1 MLREEREKR
10 RRRGKGGRSRAGA
23 AEFAAAVALP
33 CRRKVRTARKR
44 TTKREGDR
52 ISSPQSQRRR
62 HPHRGSTPLRLA
74 TAATTKLAV
83 VAIEVEERECVRE
96 ERESACS
103 RRRRTTKREGEAE
116 DDEPRGEGGGLFSHR
131 PALSS
136 RLPSIGVKAIV
147 ISLRVV
153 MVFPAVTVAI
163 ALYAVCSC
171 HHPLRSSHL
180 LTEYYGNGET
190 KKVSWRESQLKG
202 LRRFLIEKEE
212 DILKALMLDLGKH
225 QVEAFRGEIGTLMK
239 SLNFAL
245 SNLKYWI
252 SGKKAKLSQI
262 ALLSS
267 AEIVSEPLGLVLII
281 SSWNFPF
288 GLSLEP
294 LIGAVATGNTVSCHQ
309 HVLENEE
316 SKLHL
321 QITAELLIALEDA
334 LCKRV
339 MITPEEVIKRSLDP
353 LGATVSR
360 DGLAKTLYSCLFDW
374 LVQKINVS
382 IGQDPESKCLIGVLD
397 IYGFE
402 SFKNNSFVLISQMK
416 SCSNISTRYEH
427 VFKME
432 QERYTKEGIDWSYL
446 EFVDNQDVLDLIEKK
461 PGGIIALLDEA
472 CYEKVDQYAATNAKS
487 T

>member
-33 CRRKVRTARKR
+33 CRQKARTARER
-44 TTKREGDR
+44 TAKREGDR
-52 ISSPQSQRRR
+52 ISSPRSQRRR
-62 HPHRGSTPLRLA
+62 RPYCGSTPSRLA

-83 VAIEVEERECVRE
+83 VAIEAE
-96 ERESACS
+96 ERESVFAKRGRARAHEGEERRKGKEKQKTMNPGEKEEVCS
-103 RRRRTTKREGEAE
+103 RTVLLCTQ
-116 DDEPRGEGGGLFSHR
+116 
-131 PALSS
+131 
-136 RLPSIGVKAIV
+136 

-163 ALYAVCSC
+163 AVYAVCSC
-171 HHPLRSSHL
+171 HHPPRSSHL
-180 LTEYYGNGET
+180 LTEYYGSGET

-225 QVEAFRGEIGTLMK
+225 QVEAFKDEIETLMK

-252 SGKKAKLSQI
+252 SGKKAKLPQI

-267 AEIVSEPLGLVLII
+267 AEIVPEPLGLVLII

-294 LIGAVATGNTVSCHQ
+294 LIGAVAAGNTVVLKPSELSPACSSILALGLPNFLDLPIIRLCFQVILIQIWLREAIFIVIAAIPHLGNINFAKSEEETDSS
-309 HVLENEE
+309 VLENEE

-321 QITAELLIALEDA
+321 QITAELLMCDPSALEDA

-353 LGATVSR
+353 LGATFNLVTTTFSTIFWGM
-360 DGLAKTLYSCLFDW
+360 GLRK
-374 LVQKINVS
+374 KI
-382 IGQDPESKCLIGVLD
+382 Q
-397 IYGFE
+397 
-402 SFKNNSFVLISQMK
+402 Q
-416 SCSNISTRYEH
+416 
-427 VFKME
+427 
-432 QERYTKEGIDWSYL
+432 QERRPKNMYRK
-446 EFVDNQDVLDLIEKK
+446 N
-461 PGGIIALLDEA
+461 IAL
-472 CYEKVDQYAATNAKS
+472 KVLGLWALAGRLSLNS
-487 T
+487 LGV

>member
-1 MLREEREKR
+1 
-10 RRRGKGGRSRAGA
+10 
-23 AEFAAAVALP
+23 
-33 CRRKVRTARKR
+33 
-44 TTKREGDR
+44 
-52 ISSPQSQRRR
+52 
-62 HPHRGSTPLRLA
+62 
-74 TAATTKLAV
+74 
-83 VAIEVEERECVRE
+83 
-96 ERESACS
+96 
-103 RRRRTTKREGEAE
+103 
-116 DDEPRGEGGGLFSHR
+116 
-131 PALSS
+131 
-136 RLPSIGVKAIV
+136 

-163 ALYAVCSC
+163 AVYAVCSC
-171 HHPLRSSHL
+171 HHPPRSSHL
-180 LTEYYGNGET
+180 LTEYYGSGET

-225 QVEAFRGEIGTLMK
+225 QVEAFKDEIETLMK

-252 SGKKAKLSQI
+252 SGKKAKLPQI

-267 AEIVSEPLGLVLII
+267 AEIVPEPLGLVLII

-294 LIGAVATGNTVSCHQ
+294 LIGAVAAGNTVVLKPSELSPACSSILALGLPNFLDLPIIRLCFQEAIFIVIAAIPHLGNINFAKSEEETDSS
-309 HVLENEE
+309 VLENEE

-321 QITAELLIALEDA
+321 QITAELLMCDPSALEDA

-402 SFKNNSFVLISQMK
+402 SFKNNSFEQFCINFTNEKLQQHF
-416 SCSNISTRYEH
+416 NQH

-432 QERYTKEGIDWSYL
+432 QERYTKEGIDWNYL
-446 EFVDNQDVLDLIEKK
+446 EFVDNQDVLDLIGKVYTYFMAMLHFAIFITRFQSDRATSNK

-472 CYEKVDQYAATNAKS
+472 CYEK
-487 T
+487 

>member
-10 RRRGKGGRSRAGA
+10 RRRGKGGRSRVGA

-33 CRRKVRTARKR
+33 CHRKARTARER
-44 TTKREGDR
+44 TAKREGDR
-52 ISSPQSQRRR
+52 ISSPRSQRRR
-62 HPHRGSTPLRLA
+62 RPHRGSTPSRLA

-83 VAIEVEERECVRE
+83 VAIEAEERERV
-96 ERESACS
+96 CS
-103 RRRRTTKREGEAE
+103 RREGERAHTKDRRRTTKREGEAE
-116 DDEPRGEGGGLFSHR
+116 DDEPKGEGGGLFSHR
-131 PALSS
+131 PALH
-136 RLPSIGVKAIV
+136 P
-147 ISLRVV
+147 
-153 MVFPAVTVAI
+153 VTVAI

-171 HHPLRSSHL
+171 HHPPRSSHL
-180 LTEYYGNGET
+180 LTEYYGSGET

-225 QVEAFRGEIGTLMK
+225 QVEAFRDE
-239 SLNFAL
+239 
-245 SNLKYWI
+245 
-252 SGKKAKLSQI
+252 AKLPQI

-267 AEIVSEPLGLVLII
+267 AEIVPEPLGLVVII

-294 LIGAVATGNTVSCHQ
+294 LIGAVAAGNTVVLKPSELSPACSSILVLGLPNFLDLPIIRLCFQVILIQIWLREAIFRVIAAILHLGNINFAKSEEETDSS
-309 HVLENEE
+309 VLENEE

-321 QITAELLIALEDA
+321 QITAELLMCDPSALEDA

-402 SFKNNSFVLISQMK
+402 SFKNNSFEQFCINFTNEKLQQHF
-416 SCSNISTRYEH
+416 NQH

-432 QERYTKEGIDWSYL
+432 QERYTKKGL
-446 EFVDNQDVLDLIEKK
+446 T
-461 PGGIIALLDEA
+461 G
-472 CYEKVDQYAATNAKS
+472 AT
-487 T
+487 